1 MRLIRNAFALL
12 PMLLLMANAPSPLSG
27 NKSTISKIIV
37 DASKAK
43 SSTAVDCYAEWNLT
57 VAGLSKQVFDNAVKG
72 YNYLLEKKLLKN
84 TQILTIVDYS
94 KPSSQKRLFV
104 IDMSNGQVLFN
115 TLVAHG
121 RNSGYDYATDFS
133 NKESSHKTSLGFF
146 VTLNT
151 YNGGNGYSLK
161 LQGCEKGI
169 NDKALERA
177 IVIHGADYVTERFA
191 QNNGYLGRSHGCPAV
206 PEKISKKIIDVI
218 KNGSCLFLYHPTKKY
233 TAVSKI
239 LNSKA

>member
-1 MRLIRNAFALL
+1 MRLIRIAFALL
-12 PMLLLMANAPSPLSG
+12 PILLLMANAPSPLTG
-27 NKSTISKIIV
+27 NKITAGQLSINLPNT
-37 DASKAK
+37 ASF
-43 SSTAVDCYAEWNLT
+43 TNVDCYAEWNLT
-57 VAGLSKQVFDNAVKG
+57 AAGLSKQVFEDALKG
-72 YNYLLEKKLLKN
+72 YNYLLGKKILKN

-94 KPSSQKRLFV
+94 KPSFEKRLYV
-104 IDMSNGQVLFN
+104 LDMSNGKILFN

-133 NKESSHKTSLGFF
+133 NEESSHKTSLGFF

-151 YNGGNGYSLK
+151 YTGVNGYSLK

-177 IVIHGADYVTERFA
+177 IVVHGAEYVNERFA
-191 QNNGYLGRSHGCPAV
+191 QTNGYLGRSYGCPAV

-218 KNGSCLFLYHPTKKY
+218 KNGSCMFLYHPTKKY
-233 TAVSKI
+233 TVASKI